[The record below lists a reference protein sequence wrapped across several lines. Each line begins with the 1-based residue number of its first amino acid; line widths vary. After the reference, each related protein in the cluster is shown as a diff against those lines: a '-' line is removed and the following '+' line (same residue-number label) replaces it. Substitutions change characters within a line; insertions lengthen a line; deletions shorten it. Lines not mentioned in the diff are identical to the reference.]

1 MARAL
6 RAEYE
11 GAFYHVTS
19 RGNDRNRIFF
29 NKTDYTKFKSYLE
42 EGMIKFGYRLHAY
55 VLMTNHYHLLL
66 ETPNANLSKIMHYL
80 NSSYTA
86 YINKK
91 RDRSGHLFQGRYKAI
106 LIQKEN
112 YLLELSRY
120 IHLNPV
126 KAGMVEKPQGY
137 PHSSY
142 KSYTETRDD
151 EFVYRALILNMMSEK
166 KKLALSKYRNFVEG
180 VKVDEL
186 ENPLK
191 NIYGGFILGSKSFI
205 KQTLELLDDIRLD
218 NIETSHRKTFGKTID
233 PEDVI
238 KTVSTYLTVP
248 VNELF
253 DMKGEVRGILIYMLK
268 TNTGMSNVEIGKL
281 FGGLSYSAV
290 SQIKKRFSDGPL
302 KKQTVKKKIREIQK
316 ALVTVKG

>member
-42 EGMIKFGYRLHAY
+42 EGINKFGYRLHAY
-55 VLMTNHYHLLL
+55 ILMTNHYHLLL

-106 LIQKEN
+106 LVQKDD

-126 KAGMVEKPQGY
+126 KAGIVEKPRNY

-142 KSYTETRDD
+142 KFYTESKDD
-151 EFVYRALILNMMSEK
+151 GIVYRELILCMMSK
-166 KKLALSKYRNFVEG
+166 KRKLALSKYRTFVEG
-180 VKVDEL
+180 VNVDEL

-205 KQTLELLDDIRLD
+205 KQTLDLLDDIRLD
-218 NIETSHRKTFGKTID
+218 SRETSHRKTLGKTTE

-238 KTVSTYLTVP
+238 KIVSKYLSVS
-248 VNELF
+248 VKDLF
-253 DMKGEVRGILIYMLK
+253 NMKGEGRGILIYMLK
-268 TNTGMSNVEIGKL
+268 TNTDMSNVEIGKL

-302 KKQTVKKKIREIQK
+302 KKQTGKKKIMEIQK
-316 ALVTVKG
+316 AFVTVKG

>member
-19 RGNDRNRIFF
+19 RGNDRSRIFF
-29 NKTDYTKFKSYLE
+29 NKTDFAKFKSCLE
-42 EGMIKFGYRLHAY
+42 EGINKFGYKLHAY

-91 RDRSGHLFQGRYKAI
+91 RDRSGHLFQGRFKAI
-106 LIQKEN
+106 LIEKDN

-126 KAGMVEKPQGY
+126 KAGMVEKPQDY

-142 KSYTETRDD
+142 KSYIETKDD
-151 EFVYRALILNMMSEK
+151 ELVYRELILGMMSK
-166 KKLALSKYRNFVEG
+166 KIKQALSQYRNFVEG
-180 VKVDEL
+180 VNVDEL

-205 KQTLELLDDIRLD
+205 KRTLDLLDDIRLD
-218 NIETSHRKTFGKTID
+218 NKETSHRKSLGKTIE

-238 KTVSTYLTVP
+238 KTVSKYLSVS
-248 VNELF
+248 VNDLF
-253 DMKGEVRGILIYMLK
+253 NMKGEVRGILIYMLK
-268 TNTGMSNVEIGKL
+268 ANTGMSNDEIGKL

-290 SQIKKRFSDGPL
+290 SQIKRRFSDGPL
-302 KKQTVKKKIREIQK
+302 KKQTGKNKVREIQK
-316 ALVTVKG
+316 TLVTVKG

>member
-42 EGMIKFGYRLHAY
+42 EGLNKFGYRLHAY

-80 NSSYTA
+80 NSSYTT
-86 YINKK
+86 YINRK
-91 RDRSGHLFQGRYKAI
+91 RDRSGHLFQGRFKAI
-106 LIQKEN
+106 LIQKDD

-126 KAGMVEKPQGY
+126 KAGMVEKPQDY
-137 PHSSY
+137 VHSSY
-142 KSYTETRDD
+142 NSYTDAKGEKV
-151 EFVYRALILNMMSEK
+151 VYRELILDMMSK
-166 KKLALSKYRNFVEG
+166 KRKIALSKYRIFVEG
-180 VKVDEL
+180 IKIDEL

-205 KQTLELLDDIRLD
+205 KQTLDFLDDIRID
-218 NIETSHRKTFGKTID
+218 NIETSYRKMLRNIIE
-233 PEDVI
+233 PEDVV
-238 KTVSTYLTVP
+238 KTVSECLSVP
-248 VNELF
+248 VNDIF
-253 DMKGEVRGILIYMLK
+253 KMKGEIRGILIYMLK
-268 TNTGMSNVEIGKL
+268 TNTDMSNIEIGKS
-281 FGGLSYSAV
+281 FGGLSYSAI

-302 KKQTVKKKIREIQK
+302 KKQSTKKKIEEIQK
-316 ALVTVKG
+316 KLVTVKG

>member
-29 NKTDYTKFKSYLE
+29 NKTDYAKFKAYLE
-42 EGMIKFGYRLHAY
+42 EGINKFGYRLHAY
-55 VLMTNHYHLLL
+55 VLMGNHYHLLL

-80 NSSYTA
+80 NSSYTT
-86 YINKK
+86 YINIK
-91 RDRSGHLFQGRYKAI
+91 RDRSGHLFQGRFKAI
-106 LIQKEN
+106 LIQKDN

-120 IHLNPV
+120 MHLNPV
-126 KAGMVEKPQGY
+126 KAGMVEKPQDY
-137 PHSSY
+137 IHSSY
-142 KSYTETRDD
+142 KSYIEEKKD
-151 EFVYRALILNMMSEK
+151 EIVYRELILSMISRK
-166 KKLALSKYRNFVEG
+166 RKLAFSKYRTFVEG
-180 VKVDEL
+180 VNIDEL

-205 KQTLELLDDIRLD
+205 KQTLDLLDDARLY
-218 NIETSHRKTFGKTID
+218 NRETSHRKMLGKTIE

-238 KTVSTYLTVP
+238 TTVSKYMSVP
-248 VNELF
+248 VNEILKK
-253 DMKGEVRGILIYMLK
+253 KGETRGILIYMLK
-268 TNTGMSNVEIGKL
+268 TNTDMTNIEIGKL
-281 FGGLSYSAV
+281 FDGLSYSAV

-302 KKQTVKKKIREIQK
+302 KKRSTKNKIKEIQK
-316 ALVTVKG
+316 KLVNVKG